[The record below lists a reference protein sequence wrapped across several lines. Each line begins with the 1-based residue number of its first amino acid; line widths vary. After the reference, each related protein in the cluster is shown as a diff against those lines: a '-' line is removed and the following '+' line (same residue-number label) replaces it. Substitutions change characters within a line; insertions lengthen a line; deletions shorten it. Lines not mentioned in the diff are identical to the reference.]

1 MKTHR
6 FNNAVVPGG
15 DCPQRIIS
23 VLDGAQLSSDEIARR
38 LGKTRGAIHIHLRRL
53 VDSGVLVRRCLSRR
67 RVYVKG
73 SASAPILRKASGQFA
88 GRITIGRGL
97 ANW

>member
-6 FNNAVVPGG
+6 FNRAVVPGG
-15 DCPQRIIS
+15 DCPQRILS
-23 VLDGAQLSSDEIARR
+23 VLDGAQLSSDEIAGR
-38 LGKTRGAIHIHLRRL
+38 LGTTRSVLRIHLLRL
-53 VDSGVLVRRCLSRR
+53 VDSGALVRRCLSRR

-73 SASAPILRKASGQFA
+73 SAAAPILRKASVQFA
-88 GRITIGRGL
+88 GRITVGRGL

>member
-6 FNNAVVPGG
+6 FNNAVVPGS
-15 DCPQRIIS
+15 DCSQRILS
-23 VLDGAQLSSDEIARR
+23 VLDGAQLSSDEIAGR
-38 LGKTRGAIHIHLRRL
+38 LGTTRGAIHIHLRRL

-73 SASAPILRKASGQFA
+73 SAAAPMRRKASVQFA
-88 GRITIGRGL
+88 GRITVGRGL